1 MNDMTIISVGEFK
14 KERNWGKGQ
23 KNPGENCQE
32 GHKHSRCVLVLE
44 QQFFL
49 RKACKRIT
57 GMKY

>member
-23 KNPGENCQE
+23 KTRERTARRGTSTA
-32 GHKHSRCVLVLE
+32 GVLVLE

-49 RKACKRIT
+49 RKVCKRIT